1 MPQIDPNRLAERL
14 VLAPEVRAAL
24 AAGRPVVALESNV
37 ITHGLAYP
45 DNVETALAVEAAVR
59 AGGAVPATIAIED
72 GRLLVGLDREAIE
85 RFATEPGIPKV
96 SSRDLPFALA
106 RGGKG
111 ATTVASS
118 LAIAELAGIAV
129 FASAG
134 IGGVHRGAAQSW
146 DVSADLVQFT
156 RSKVAVV
163 CAGAK
168 TILDLGLTAEV
179 LETQG
184 VPLVT
189 YGFDEL
195 PAFYCRSSGVP
206 SPQRLDDLSTIA
218 RAIDLHWALGGT
230 GGVLV
235 AAPIPEAEALDGE
248 AIETAV
254 AEAVASAEA
263 EGINGAGLTKRLMR
277 AVDAATDGRA
287 SKANA
292 AVLVHTAHLGGK
304 LAAAYAALS
313 AAQPRAAVQGE
324 LVR

>member
-1 MPQIDPNRLAERL
+1 MDPKRLAERL
-14 VLAPEVRAAL
+14 VLSPEVRAAL
-24 AAGRPVVALESNV
+24 ADGRPVTALESNV

-45 DNVETALAVEAAVR
+45 DNVDTALAVEAAVR
-59 AGGAVPATIAIED
+59 AGGAAPATIAVEN
-72 GRLLVGLDREAIE
+72 GHLLVGLDRNAIE
-85 RFATEPGIPKV
+85 RFATEPAIPKV
-96 SSRDLPFALA
+96 STRDLPFALA

-146 DVSADLVQFT
+146 DVSADLIQFT

-189 YGFDEL
+189 YGFDEV
-195 PAFYCRSSGVP
+195 PAFYCRGSGVP
-206 SPQRLDDLSTIA
+206 SPQRLDDLATIA
-218 RAIDLHWALGGT
+218 QAIDLHWSLGGS

-235 AAPIPEAEALDGE
+235 AAPIPEADALDGE
-248 AIETAV
+248 AIEA
-254 AEAVASAEA
+254 AIADAVASADA
-263 EGINGAGLTKRLMR
+263 EGVGGAGLTKRLMR
-277 AVDAATDGRA
+277 AVDAATDGR
-287 SKANA
+287 SSRANA
-292 AVLVHTAHLGGK
+292 AVLIHTAHLGGK
-304 LAAAYAALS
+304 LAAAYAAL
-313 AAQPRAAVQGE
+313 AAPHASTRGE
-324 LVR
+324 LV

>member
-1 MPQIDPNRLAERL
+1 MPQIDPQRLAERL
-14 VLAPEVRAAL
+14 VLAPEVHAAL
-24 AAGRPVVALESNV
+24 ASGRPVVALESNV
-37 ITHGLAYP
+37 ITHGLPYP

-72 GRLLVGLDREAIE
+72 GHLLVGLDRETIQ

-168 TILDLGLTAEV
+168 TILDLGLTVEV

-189 YGFDEL
+189 YGFDEV

-206 SPQRLDDLSTIA
+206 SPQRLDDMATIA
-218 RAIDLHWALGGT
+218 RAVDLHWALGGT

-235 AAPIPEAEALDGE
+235 AAPIPEADALDGE
-248 AIETAV
+248 AIETAILD
-254 AEAVASAEA
+254 AIAAAEA
-263 EGINGAGLTKRLMR
+263 EGIAGAGLTKRLMR
-277 AVDAATDGRA
+277 AVDAATDGR
-287 SKANA
+287 SSRANA
-292 AVLVHTAHLGGK
+292 AVLVHTAHLGGR
-304 LAAAYAALS
+304 LAAAYAALAPS
-313 AAQPRAAVQGE
+313 RPQRAAAGV
-324 LVR
+324 LA